1 MTAQNGGMEPDT
13 EPDFIPVQ
21 EFLERTGGVPV
32 APTAEEVAARRQ
44 QFLDALDPDDSPF

>member
-1 MTAQNGGMEPDT
+1 MATSP

-44 QFLDALDPDDSPF
+44 QFLDALDPDDNPF